1 MLPYVRVT
9 LHATRLVD
17 SGMEQQAIDTAR
29 INIRANIDSNSEFDA
44 AYIIMNGLAAVVACY
59 GLFENS
65 PAVVIGAMIIA
76 MLLGPIAGISLGLVD
91 KNSALVRKALPTLV
105 GGFLVVYGTAF
116 LLGMI
121 HREFL
126 CYAKITSS
134 GFQPNATLLHPER
147 LHPDRRVVAADLY
160 ISNV

>member
-17 SGMEQQAIDTAR
+17 SGMEQQTIDTAR

-91 KNSALVRKALPTLV
+91 KNSALVRKA
-105 GGFLVVYGTAF
+105 VVRKNSIQRF
-116 LLGMI
+116 
-121 HREFL
+121 
-126 CYAKITSS
+126 
-134 GFQPNATLLHPER
+134 
-147 LHPDRRVVAADLY
+147 
-160 ISNV
+160 